1 MIQYHI
7 LSVSS
12 FLMIYKTTKFI
23 MIFINFYSFYFRVK
37 MLINLYT
44 QFFHVASDVYL
55 SIKTTKSF
63 HRHLFIEKKNNKALG
78 VKHE

>member
-23 MIFINFYSFYFRVK
+23 VIFINFYFRVK
-37 MLINLYT
+37 RLINLYT

-55 SIKTTKSF
+55 SMKTTKCF